1 MTLPYIASNPLRW
14 LGGKIDIR
22 VEVEVLAEGGGVWD
36 VGEWDTATWATF
48 DWYDITRYVESI
60 HISRGQPKWESRY
73 AAGSCKLTLD
83 NTSGLFNPEVE
94 PHLDAVP
101 WRPGRRLRVLAFPD
115 PSSPSTFYPLFTG
128 RIDDSGDSFDFGTR
142 DIVNT
147 TRALDALADLHAF
160 NPLALETATG
170 VQSTDARV
178 HAALD
183 RMGWPAEFRLVQEG
197 KHTMQTSFLAQTTLE
212 ECQRAAEA
220 EGGALFAD
228 AYNRVVFKN
237 RDWLSRGATIPAG
250 VIVGW
255 ADVDANIPEG
265 WSRVS
270 ALDGRYLKQIPD
282 NTTDPGTTGGSA
294 THTHTTS
301 GHTHSV
307 NHSHTGGS
315 TAAGS
320 GATNTGSGIAGG
332 RTPETHIHTLP
343 TTGSA
348 TVSSQSASPSLGS
361 ASSEVSRKEYSFIE
375 SDGSPTEI
383 PVGAIAI
390 WADDSAPAGWQAEDS
405 DGADTS
411 RSPYMKGATGAGSK
425 TFIEVTSHSHTI
437 GSHTHSGT
445 SHGHTSGN
453 ADDDAEAIAQGANIS
468 SGNTRANSIHQHPIT
483 VNNQATASLTSASGG
498 TSGAAN
504 SIDHD
509 PAFTRTLFVEKTV
522 GGKAPVGLITIWT
535 GSLDSIPSGWILC
548 DGNNGTPD
556 YCQGRFLRHKGSGT
570 VGQTGGG
577 GGHTHSGGSHTHSTS
592 GHSHTLTVGAAT
604 STSTLSSSGANP
616 ISSGSHTHTA
626 STNSTTPP
634 VGSASSGTSSS
645 EDIEPP
651 YIEVAYIMFVG
662 EESRST
668 EIQGYLG
675 YPTEQAEGVP
685 HAPISA
691 IRPSWDIYRIV
702 NHATFARTG
711 GPAYVAEDTDSKAVY
726 GVRTYQRLDFQNN
739 SDSEVEFLADRYIE
753 ARSGLPPRIRVD
765 EVTIGA
771 NPDPDNE
778 DLNRLFYDTQFG
790 DLLAVKVDSEWGWSF
805 ECLGHVIG
813 IEHNI
818 TPEDWE
824 VTFTL
829 DDALI
834 PEEDES

>member
-36 VGEWDTATWATF
+36 VGEWDTAHWATF
-48 DWYDITRYVESI
+48 DWYDITKYVESI

-73 AAGSCKLTLD
+73 AAGSCKLILD

-142 DIVNT
+142 DVVNT

-183 RMGWPAEFRLVQEG
+183 RLDWPEERRDIQEG
-197 KHTMQTSFLAQTTLE
+197 EHTMQTSYLAQTTLE

-228 AYNRVVFKN
+228 TENKVVFRA
-237 RDWLSRGATIPAG
+237 RDWL
-250 VIVGW
+250 
-255 ADVDANIPEG
+255 
-265 WSRVS
+265 
-270 ALDGRYLKQIPD
+270 
-282 NTTDPGTTGGSA
+282 TTDT
-294 THTHTTS
+294 
-301 GHTHSV
+301 
-307 NHSHTGGS
+307 
-315 TAAGS
+315 
-320 GATNTGSGIAGG
+320 
-332 RTPETHIHTLP
+332 
-343 TTGSA
+343 
-348 TVSSQSASPSLGS
+348 
-361 ASSEVSRKEYSFIE
+361 
-375 SDGSPTEI
+375 
-383 PVGAIAI
+383 
-390 WADDSAPAGWQAEDS
+390 
-405 DGADTS
+405 
-411 RSPYMKGATGAGSK
+411 
-425 TFIEVTSHSHTI
+425 
-437 GSHTHSGT
+437 
-445 SHGHTSGN
+445 
-453 ADDDAEAIAQGANIS
+453 
-468 SGNTRANSIHQHPIT
+468 
-483 VNNQATASLTSASGG
+483 
-498 TSGAAN
+498 
-504 SIDHD
+504 
-509 PAFTRTLFVEKTV
+509 
-522 GGKAPVGLITIWT
+522 
-535 GSLDSIPSGWILC
+535 
-548 DGNNGTPD
+548 
-556 YCQGRFLRHKGSGT
+556 
-570 VGQTGGG
+570 
-577 GGHTHSGGSHTHSTS
+577 
-592 GHSHTLTVGAAT
+592 
-604 STSTLSSSGANP
+604 
-616 ISSGSHTHTA
+616 
-626 STNSTTPP
+626 
-634 VGSASSGTSSS
+634 
-645 EDIEPP
+645 
-651 YIEVAYIMFVG
+651 
-662 EESRST
+662 RST

-675 YPTEQAEGVP
+675 YATEQEEGVP

-691 IRPSWDIYRIV
+691 IKTSWDIYRIV

-711 GPAYVAEDTDSKAVY
+711 GSAYVAEDTDSKAVY

-834 PEEDES
+834 PEEDE